1 MIVYFDTNVFD
12 HLEQR
17 HGFTDWDVFRLER
30 AIKLEHIRL
39 ILSFLNIEE
48 ILPIAESK
56 PERAMAQL
64 GLILKLADK
73 RLFVRGQDEIVRCDI
88 RAYAKQKPCPTPF
101 TILTPDMESDI
112 LNMMNSPAH
121 HREQFDDIVKE
132 SHDAKE
138 RFMKRSLRSQKK
150 LRPMAMEIGVKQY
163 PFPRYLADN
172 AGWVLEGL
180 AQRAGAL
187 SSVKRRGLKGL
198 LNVKSV
204 AVAVGAHLSL
214 LYGHHFD
221 GHAPGSGDSR
231 DTLHPVLAS
240 AGQVFVTNDG
250 KLEKILSRLRI
261 EDFRVMSLRNFL
273 DSLPQWI

>member
-17 HGFTDWDVFRLER
+17 HGVTDWDVFRLER

-39 ILSFLNIEE
+39 IFSFLNIEE
-48 ILPIAESK
+48 ILFIAESK

-64 GLILKLADK
+64 GLILKLAGK
-73 RLFVRGQDEIVRCDI
+73 HLFVRGQDEIVRSDI
-88 RAYAKQKPCPTPF
+88 RAYAQRKPYQTPF

-112 LNMMNSPAH
+112 LNMMDSPAH
-121 HREQFDDIVKE
+121 HREQFDHIVRESRAAKE
-132 SHDAKE
+132 S
-138 RFMKRSLRSQKK
+138 FMKRNLRSQKK
-150 LRPMAMEIGVKQY
+150 LRPMAVEIGAKQY

-187 SSVKRRGLKGL
+187 SSVKRRGIKGL
-198 LNVKSV
+198 LSVKSV

-214 LYGHHFD
+214 LYSHQFD
-221 GHAPGSGDSR
+221 GHAPSPGDSR

-250 KLEKILSRLRI
+250 KLEKVLSRLQI
-261 EDFRVMSLRNFL
+261 EDFRVMNLRNLL
-273 DSLPQWI
+273 DSFPQWI

>member
-17 HGFTDWDVFRLER
+17 LGVTDWDMFRLER
-30 AIKLEHIRL
+30 AVKLEHIRL

-48 ILPIAESK
+48 ILFIAESK

-73 RLFVRGQDEIVRCDI
+73 RLFVRGQDEIVRSDI
-88 RAYAKQKPCPTPF
+88 RAYAQRKPYQTPF

-112 LNMMNSPAH
+112 LNMMDSPAR
-121 HREQFDDIVKE
+121 HREDFDRIIGEARQDKE
-132 SHDAKE
+132 TFLE
-138 RFMKRSLRSQKK
+138 RSLKGQKK
-150 LRPMAMEIGVKQY
+150 LKPMAAEIGIKQY

-180 AQRAGAL
+180 AQRSGAL
-187 SSVKRRGLKGL
+187 SSVKRRGIKGL

-221 GHAPGSGDSR
+221 GHAPSPGDSR

-250 KLEKILSRLRI
+250 KLEQILSRLQI
-261 EDFRVMSLRNFL
+261 EDFHVMNLRNLL
-273 DSLPQWI
+273 DGFPQWI